1 MLLPDYLD
9 KLPESLVTLF
19 QQVEED
25 ILEDMA
31 RRILKTGK
39 LTDSAQWQVW
49 KLEQLGEEKEFIR
62 YHLQRLTGKTQGEIN
77 ALFQEAGAQA
87 LYYDDLIYKAFG
99 LTPGKINDT
108 PALLNLLNSGAMQTN
123 RTFQN
128 LTATT
133 ANTATQ
139 QFERALDRAWIQ
151 ISSGGFDY
159 KTAIQRAIKDLARS
173 GIQSIVYPSGHTDSL
188 DVAVRRAVLTG
199 VNQTAAKLSEAR
211 AEEMGCD
218 LVETTAHP
226 GARPSHALWQGQI
239 FSRSGKHPKY
249 PDFVSSTGYGTGPG
263 LCGWNCRHSFF
274 PFFEGLSE
282 SAYPRSKLR
291 EYEEK
296 TVTYN
301 GKTLSYYDATQQQRY
316 IERQIR
322 RWKREYL
329 MMDAAGLDTTQAS
342 VKLAQWRAAEKDFCK
357 QTEIDRDG
365 FRSQVNSFGRS
376 QAQKARFDSEKHYQQ
391 WIKSI
396 GAENSA
402 PETLAKYYEEKYNK
416 SPDYLLLKQ
425 YAKDVESGWLSPLA
439 GFDNYKALYNRIQ
452 DEIVGKAAANG
463 TVIQGQVP
471 HFMQR
476 VIGTMV
482 DPQKKKENLQIIR
495 RSGVEIDAIK
505 SALFY
510 PESIGKILVR
520 PSGQRSIRFIGQK
533 CAVSINPDTGMLIQV
548 NPL

>member
-19 QQVEED
+19 QQAEED

-49 KLEQLGEEKEFIR
+49 RLEQLGEEKEFIR

-365 FRSQVNSFGRS
+365 FRSQVNNFGRS

>member
-49 KLEQLGEEKEFIR
+49 RLEQLGEEKEFIR

-99 LTPGKINDT
+99 LTPGKINNT
-108 PALLNLLNSGAMQTN
+108 PALLNLLNSGAIQTN

-139 QFERALDRAWIQ
+139 QFERALDRAWLQ

-159 KTAIQRAIKDLARS
+159 KTAVQRTIKDLARS
-173 GIQSIVYPSGHTDSL
+173 GIQSIVYPSGHTDSV

-226 GARPSHALWQGQI
+226 GARPTHALWQGQI
-239 FSRSGKHPKY
+239 FSRSGRHPKY
-249 PDFVSSTGYGTGPG
+249 PDFVSSTGYGTGAG

-329 MMDAAGLDTTQAS
+329 MMAGHYTGQCEAGAMEGGG
-342 VKLAQWRAAEKDFCK
+342 K
-357 QTEIDRDG
+357 
-365 FRSQVNSFGRS
+365 
-376 QAQKARFDSEKHYQQ
+376 RF
-391 WIKSI
+391 
-396 GAENSA
+396 
-402 PETLAKYYEEKYNK
+402 L
-416 SPDYLLLKQ
+416 
-425 YAKDVESGWLSPLA
+425 
-439 GFDNYKALYNRIQ
+439 
-452 DEIVGKAAANG
+452 
-463 TVIQGQVP
+463 
-471 HFMQR
+471 
-476 VIGTMV
+476 
-482 DPQKKKENLQIIR
+482 
-495 RSGVEIDAIK
+495 
-505 SALFY
+505 
-510 PESIGKILVR
+510 
-520 PSGQRSIRFIGQK
+520 
-533 CAVSINPDTGMLIQV
+533 
-548 NPL
+548 

>member
-49 KLEQLGEEKEFIR
+49 RLEQLGEEKEFIR

-77 ALFQEAGAQA
+77 ALFQEVGAQA

-357 QTEIDRDG
+357 QTGLDKDG
-365 FRSQVNSFGRS
+365 FRSQTSGFGKS
-376 QAQKARFDSEKHYQQ
+376 EAAKARSIFS
-391 WIKSI
+391 KS
-396 GAENSA
+396 
-402 PETLAKYYEEKYNK
+402 
-416 SPDYLLLKQ
+416 LL
-425 YAKDVESGWLSPLA
+425 P
-439 GFDNYKALYNRIQ
+439 NYKKAEIPIEKFTKYALNMDHPKGKDKAIAFEKALGYNINNTEDLIADIYKKLSIYPAKLRPKTQ
-452 DEIVGKAAANG
+452 YGQPFEVRMLLTGPNGKTAYVKTGWIINKGDKNPRLTSAY
-463 TVIQGQVP
+463 
-471 HFMQR
+471 
-476 VIGTMV
+476 V
-482 DPQKKKENLQIIR
+482 DGR
-495 RSGVEIDAIK
+495 
-505 SALFY
+505 
-510 PESIGKILVR
+510 
-520 PSGQRSIRFIGQK
+520 
-533 CAVSINPDTGMLIQV
+533 
-548 NPL
+548 

>member
-49 KLEQLGEEKEFIR
+49 RLEQLGEEKEFIR
-62 YHLQRLTGKTQGEIN
+62 YHLQKLTGKTQGEIN

-139 QFERALDRAWIQ
+139 QFERALNRAWIQ

-357 QTEIDRDG
+357 QTGLDKDG
-365 FRSQVNSFGRS
+365 FRSQTTGFGKS
-376 QAQKARFDSEKHYQQ
+376 EAAKARSIFS
-391 WIKSI
+391 KS
-396 GAENSA
+396 
-402 PETLAKYYEEKYNK
+402 
-416 SPDYLLLKQ
+416 LL
-425 YAKDVESGWLSPLA
+425 P
-439 GFDNYKALYNRIQ
+439 NYKKAEIPIEKFTKYALNMDHPKGKDKAIAFEKALGYNINNTEDLIADIYKKLSIYPAKLRPKTQ
-452 DEIVGKAAANG
+452 YGQPFEVRMLLTGPNGKTAYVKTGWIINKGDKNPRLTSAY
-463 TVIQGQVP
+463 
-471 HFMQR
+471 
-476 VIGTMV
+476 V
-482 DPQKKKENLQIIR
+482 DGR
-495 RSGVEIDAIK
+495 
-505 SALFY
+505 
-510 PESIGKILVR
+510 
-520 PSGQRSIRFIGQK
+520 
-533 CAVSINPDTGMLIQV
+533 
-548 NPL
+548 

>member
-19 QQVEED
+19 QQAEED

-49 KLEQLGEEKEFIR
+49 RLEQLGEEKEFIR

-357 QTEIDRDG
+357 QTGLDKDG
-365 FRSQVNSFGRS
+365 FRSQTSGFGKS
-376 QAQKARFDSEKHYQQ
+376 EAAKARSIFS
-391 WIKSI
+391 KS
-396 GAENSA
+396 
-402 PETLAKYYEEKYNK
+402 
-416 SPDYLLLKQ
+416 LL
-425 YAKDVESGWLSPLA
+425 P
-439 GFDNYKALYNRIQ
+439 NYKKAEIPIEKFTKYALNMDHPKGKDKAIAFEKALGYNINNTEDLIADIYKKLSIYPAKLRPKTQ
-452 DEIVGKAAANG
+452 YGQPFEVRMLLTGPNGKTAYVKTGWIINKGDKNPRLTSAY
-463 TVIQGQVP
+463 
-471 HFMQR
+471 
-476 VIGTMV
+476 V
-482 DPQKKKENLQIIR
+482 DGR
-495 RSGVEIDAIK
+495 
-505 SALFY
+505 
-510 PESIGKILVR
+510 
-520 PSGQRSIRFIGQK
+520 
-533 CAVSINPDTGMLIQV
+533 
-548 NPL
+548 

>member
-49 KLEQLGEEKEFIR
+49 RLEQLGEEKEFIR

-77 ALFQEAGAQA
+77 ALFQEVGAQA

-365 FRSQVNSFGRS
+365 FRSQVNNFGRS

-439 GFDNYKALYNRIQ
+439 GFDNYKALYNHIQ

>member
-19 QQVEED
+19 QQAEED

-49 KLEQLGEEKEFIR
+49 RLEQLGEEKEFIR

-365 FRSQVNSFGRS
+365 FRSQVNNFSRS

>member
-49 KLEQLGEEKEFIR
+49 RLEQLGEEKEFIR

-357 QTEIDRDG
+357 QTGLDKDG
-365 FRSQVNSFGRS
+365 FRSQTTGFGKS
-376 QAQKARFDSEKHYQQ
+376 EAAKARSIFS
-391 WIKSI
+391 KS
-396 GAENSA
+396 
-402 PETLAKYYEEKYNK
+402 
-416 SPDYLLLKQ
+416 LL
-425 YAKDVESGWLSPLA
+425 P
-439 GFDNYKALYNRIQ
+439 NYKKAEIPIEKFTKYALNMDHPKGKDKAIAFEKALGYNINNAEDLIADIYKKLSIYPAKLRPKTQ
-452 DEIVGKAAANG
+452 YGQPFEVRMLLTGPNGKTAYVKTGWIINKG
-463 TVIQGQVP
+463 DKNPRLTSVY
-471 HFMQR
+471 
-476 VIGTMV
+476 V
-482 DPQKKKENLQIIR
+482 DGR
-495 RSGVEIDAIK
+495 
-505 SALFY
+505 
-510 PESIGKILVR
+510 
-520 PSGQRSIRFIGQK
+520 
-533 CAVSINPDTGMLIQV
+533 
-548 NPL
+548 

>member
-49 KLEQLGEEKEFIR
+49 RLEQLGEEKEFIR

-77 ALFQEAGAQA
+77 ALFQEVGAQA

-357 QTEIDRDG
+357 QTGLDKDG
-365 FRSQVNSFGRS
+365 FRSQTTGFGKS
-376 QAQKARFDSEKHYQQ
+376 EAAKARSIFS
-391 WIKSI
+391 KS
-396 GAENSA
+396 
-402 PETLAKYYEEKYNK
+402 
-416 SPDYLLLKQ
+416 LL
-425 YAKDVESGWLSPLA
+425 P
-439 GFDNYKALYNRIQ
+439 NYKKAEIPIEKFTKYALNMDHPKGKDKAIAFEKALGYNINNAEDLIADIYKKLSIYPAKLRPKTQ
-452 DEIVGKAAANG
+452 YGQPFEVRMLLTGPNGKTAYVKTGWIINKG
-463 TVIQGQVP
+463 DKNPRLTSVY
-471 HFMQR
+471 
-476 VIGTMV
+476 V
-482 DPQKKKENLQIIR
+482 DGR
-495 RSGVEIDAIK
+495 
-505 SALFY
+505 
-510 PESIGKILVR
+510 
-520 PSGQRSIRFIGQK
+520 
-533 CAVSINPDTGMLIQV
+533 
-548 NPL
+548 

>member
-49 KLEQLGEEKEFIR
+49 RLEQLGEEKEFIR
-62 YHLQRLTGKTQGEIN
+62 YHLQKLTGKTQGEIN

-357 QTEIDRDG
+357 QTGLDKDG
-365 FRSQVNSFGRS
+365 FRSQTTGFGKS
-376 QAQKARFDSEKHYQQ
+376 EAAKARSIFS
-391 WIKSI
+391 KS
-396 GAENSA
+396 
-402 PETLAKYYEEKYNK
+402 
-416 SPDYLLLKQ
+416 LL
-425 YAKDVESGWLSPLA
+425 P
-439 GFDNYKALYNRIQ
+439 NYKKAEIPIEKFTKYALNMDHPKGKDKAIAFEKALGYNINNAEDLIADIYKKLSIYPAKLRPKTQ
-452 DEIVGKAAANG
+452 YGQPFEVRMLLTGPNGKTAYVKTGWIINKG
-463 TVIQGQVP
+463 DKNPRLTSVY
-471 HFMQR
+471 
-476 VIGTMV
+476 V
-482 DPQKKKENLQIIR
+482 DGR
-495 RSGVEIDAIK
+495 
-505 SALFY
+505 
-510 PESIGKILVR
+510 
-520 PSGQRSIRFIGQK
+520 
-533 CAVSINPDTGMLIQV
+533 
-548 NPL
+548 

>member
-1 MLLPDYLD
+1 M
-9 KLPESLVTLF
+9 
-19 QQVEED
+19 
-25 ILEDMA
+25 
-31 RRILKTGK
+31 
-39 LTDSAQWQVW
+39 
-49 KLEQLGEEKEFIR
+49 
-62 YHLQRLTGKTQGEIN
+62 QRLTGKTQGEIN

-365 FRSQVNSFGRS
+365 FRSQVNNFSRS